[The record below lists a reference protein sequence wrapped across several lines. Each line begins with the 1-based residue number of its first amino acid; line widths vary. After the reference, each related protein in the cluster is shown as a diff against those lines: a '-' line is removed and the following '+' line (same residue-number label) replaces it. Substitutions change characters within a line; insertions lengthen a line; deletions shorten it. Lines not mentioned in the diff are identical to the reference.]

1 MIQVSCS
8 VALVNV
14 CSIRDGEKG
23 SNPVKGA
30 RAVRLDHQLHSAG
43 IAVARVQETRMPQG
57 QRTTTNYSVYA
68 SGHQQRSILE
78 LKFGL
83 VDPYP
88 LPTLL
93 MVSQS
98 FWAVK
103 SQRSY
108 TLIPDV
114 SFCGLMELSA
124 SPLLLLML
132 RVWEFSSGGKT

>member
-1 MIQVSCS
+1 MCVLSEMVKKALTPSKVPEQS
-8 VALVNV
+8 VL
-14 CSIRDGEKG
+14 II
-23 SNPVKGA
+23 
-30 RAVRLDHQLHSAG
+30 QLHSAG